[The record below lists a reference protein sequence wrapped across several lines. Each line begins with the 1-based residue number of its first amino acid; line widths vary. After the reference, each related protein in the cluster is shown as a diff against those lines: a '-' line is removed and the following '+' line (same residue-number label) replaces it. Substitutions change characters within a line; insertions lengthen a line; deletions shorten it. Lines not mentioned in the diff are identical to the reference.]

1 MKGARRE
8 KMPCRSFVFTRYKKT
23 DEQNAYRLYGADD
36 QIRTGDLILTKD
48 ALYRLSYIS
57 ICRREGRF
65 NRKSG
70 ADDQIRTGDLILTKD
85 ALYRLSYISLSN
97 TPR

>member
-1 MKGARRE
+1 MKSLYRKPARNERGSGE
-8 KMPCRSFVFTRYKKT
+8 NLRDTKKT
-23 DEQNAYRLYGADD
+23 DKQNAHRLH
-36 QIRTGDLILTKD
+36 
-48 ALYRLSYIS
+48 
-57 ICRREGRF
+57 
-65 NRKSG
+65 G